1 MKNVVFLNKEIVTRQ
16 DLSHNAILAYVG
28 LRMIMSRDML
38 GVDGD
43 SAIDVVSPVRIAYQL
58 NKSEEIEKSF
68 IDVIKQGIEDLAES
82 HLITIKNIH
91 KEYLMDFTLLNLDT
105 SKDYFIKMEQ
115 SEVEAI
121 MSSNE
126 QIRKKVPLLRY
137 FLAIISTFNQSDY
150 MGEMRGKVGGMNM
163 EYIAKQACIDS
174 RRTCIRYNE
183 TLEKLHLIYVYRSN
197 DKIKFDN
204 NLKQINNCYS
214 RYKDRDL
221 CIKFATDYENLYG
234 YAHTIIKTKKRKDEA
249 DNNRRYAAYYNQIC
263 MGTEYPIEIVRQVKK
278 YIHNKNTYLQSE
290 IQNKY
295 TPKRTTPLSYSER
308 EYVEKLKSQLRD
320 EAPIDKLLES
330 LGVTAEQWG
339 EPDPLD
345 ESEDLFKEEASD
357 DFENQESNGVA

>member
-1 MKNVVFLNKEIVTRQ
+1 MENVVFLNKETVTSQ

-28 LRMIMSRDML
+28 LRMIMSRDVL
-38 GVDGD
+38 LFGEE
-43 SAIDVVSPVRIAYQL
+43 STIAPVSLARIAYEL
-58 NKSEEIEKSF
+58 NESDNVEKSLM
-68 IDVIKQGIEDLAES
+68 DAIKSGLMELKEN
-82 HLITIKNIH
+82 HWITLKDFC
-91 KEYLMDFTLLNLDT
+91 KEYLVDFSKLKIDT
-105 SKDYFIKMEQ
+105 SKEFFIRVEN
-115 SEVEAI
+115 SEIKVI
-121 MSSNE
+121 MSSGE
-126 QIRKKVPLLRY
+126 QTRKKIPLLRY
-137 FLAIISTFNQSDY
+137 FLALISTFNHSDY
-150 MGEMRGKVGGMNM
+150 MGEMSGKVGGMSID
-163 EYIAKQACIDS
+163 YIAKQACINNQM
-174 RRTCIRYNE
+174 TCIRYNE

-204 NLKQINNCYS
+204 SLKQINNCYS
-214 RYKDRDL
+214 RYKDKDL

-234 YAHTIIKTKKRKDEA
+234 YAHSVIKTKKQKKEA

-330 LGVTAEQWG
+330 LESKENQWG